1 MVLAVEG
8 HRFGIARSKMIG
20 IAGVGMICLWRV
32 IPVGEDARWTR
43 GSRVISCFT
52 WVVFNGTWHRGKLK
66 EIRCQGFGKATN
78 QEWFIWSLVWGR
90 DWKRGDWVT
99 FAGFLGRTNRGII
112 SGPRGIGAVLSPPTP
127 DNLPFFP

>member
-32 IPVGEDARWTR
+32 IPVGEDACWTR

-90 DWKRGDWVT
+90 D
-99 FAGFLGRTNRGII
+99 
-112 SGPRGIGAVLSPPTP
+112 
-127 DNLPFFP
+127 